1 MTIKDLK
8 RFFNVQTFSDLAKK
22 LNVCK
27 ATITNWN
34 NAGIPIEQQAMLEVG
49 TNGKLKADRNKI
61 KSYD

>member
-1 MTIKDLK
+1 MTINDLR
-8 RFFNVQTFSDLAKK
+8 RFFNVQTFSGLAKK

-27 ATITNWN
+27 ATVTNWN

-61 KSYD
+61 KIYD

>member
-1 MTIKDLK
+1 M
-8 RFFNVQTFSDLAKK
+8 QTFSGLAKK

-27 ATITNWN
+27 ATVTNWN

-61 KSYD
+61 KIYD